1 MTGPRA
7 GAAGRIPAV
16 CDLLIRNGCV
26 ITMDA
31 GRRVYRSGAIAVAG
45 ANIVAVGPET
55 EIAPCFQ
62 ALRELDA
69 GGGIVHPGLIDAHYH
84 ATLHGSRGALPDAP
98 DAAPRTMGVSDFSRW
113 LNALT
118 DEDEYASALHASL
131 EFLKNG
137 TTCFMEGGTAF
148 EPDAVA
154 QAARAVGIRA
164 SVTDPYVWDLDGE
177 VPMTHELPRVPAT
190 SARAHATLGRQLWRN
205 ADGRDTV
212 HAHVALYGCATASDE
227 LSLAAKACAD
237 AHGTVLCQHQSFGL
251 EDVEADDR
259 RLGRHPLVHLADIGM
274 LGPNCSFVHMNIIRP
289 DEVAPVV
296 SSGMSLI
303 WHPGNFLYYGIG
315 TRHPCQMPEF
325 LRAGV
330 PIAFGTDVAKAW
342 TMGENGWLAYVS
354 TRGDGKFIAA
364 EEILEMQ
371 TLGGARAV
379 GLSDRIGSIEPGKRA
394 DIVIRRSDLPECQP
408 GLNPIHDLVLINR
421 SKSVDT
427 VLVNGV
433 MVLRHGVS
441 TLIDEGLAYKRA
453 RESARAVL
461 GRAGFSLAHRWSH
474 ID

>member
-1 MTGPRA
+1 MKAPTVN
-7 GAAGRIPAV
+7 AAGEAPAV
-16 CDLLIRNGCV
+16 CDMLIHNGYV
-26 ITMDA
+26 ITMDPE
-31 GRRVYRSGAIAVAG
+31 RRVYRSGAVAIAG
-45 ANIVAVGPET
+45 TDIVAVGPEA
-55 EIAPCFQ
+55 EIAPRFR

-69 GGGIVHPGLIDAHYH
+69 ASAIVHPGLIDAHYH
-84 ATLHGSRGALPDAP
+84 ATLHATRGALPDAP
-98 DAAPRTMGVSDFSRW
+98 DAAPAPSGISDFSRW

-154 QAARAVGIRA
+154 QAARAAGIRV
-164 SVTDPYVWDLDGE
+164 SVTDPYVWDLDSE
-177 VPMTHELPRVPAT
+177 VAMARELPRVPAT
-190 SARAHATLGRQLWRN
+190 SARAHATLGKQLWRN
-205 ADGRDTV
+205 ADARDTV
-212 HAHVALYGCATASDE
+212 HAHVALYGNATASDE

-237 AHGTVLCQHQSFGL
+237 AHHTVLCQHQSFEH

-259 RLGRHPLVHLADIGM
+259 RLGRHPLLHFAEIGL
-274 LGPNCSFVHMNIIRP
+274 LGSNCSFVHMNIIRD
-289 DEVAPVV
+289 DEIAAVI

-315 TRHPCQMPEF
+315 TQHPCRMPHF
-325 LRAGV
+325 LSAGV

-342 TMGENGWLAYVS
+342 TMGENGWLAYIS

-364 EEILEMQ
+364 EEILEIQ
-371 TLGGARAV
+371 TLGGSRAL

-394 DIVIRRSDLPECQP
+394 DIVIRRNDLPECQP
-408 GLNPIHDLVLINR
+408 GLSPIHDMVLINR

-433 MVLRHGVS
+433 VVLRGGIS
-441 TLIDEGLAYKRA
+441 TLIDEAVVYQRA
-453 RESARAVL
+453 RESARNLL
-461 GRAGFSLAHRWSH
+461 GRTGFSVAHRWNH
-474 ID
+474 IG